1 MSTVK
6 TVVVMVEKWKGHSR
20 QPQVGD
26 LTSGL
31 TSVSRKMPLRTARD
45 ATQNQFCMFFF
56 LNVQQGERGQ
66 GVNGFLST
74 VIKYRRIDILSI
86 PQRDHKKNAFMT
98 TLNDTMQILPM

>member
-31 TSVSRKMPLRTARD
+31 TSVSRKMPLWPGMPHKTNLAV
-45 ATQNQFCMFFF
+45 FFKMSD
-56 LNVQQGERGQ
+56 GG
-66 GVNGFLST
+66 GGC
-74 VIKYRRIDILSI
+74 
-86 PQRDHKKNAFMT
+86 
-98 TLNDTMQILPM
+98 

>member
-31 TSVSRKMPLRTARD
+31 TSVSIVAKYV
-45 ATQNQFCMFFF
+45 F
-56 LNVQQGERGQ
+56 LYSYFYVLMCIS
-66 GVNGFLST
+66 V
-74 VIKYRRIDILSI
+74 
-86 PQRDHKKNAFMT
+86 
-98 TLNDTMQILPM
+98 